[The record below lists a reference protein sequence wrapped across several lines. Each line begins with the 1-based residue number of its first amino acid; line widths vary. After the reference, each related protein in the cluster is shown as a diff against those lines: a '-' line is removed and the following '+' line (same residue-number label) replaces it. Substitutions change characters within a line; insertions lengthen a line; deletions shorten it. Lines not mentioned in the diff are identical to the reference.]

1 MAGPTLALATHAGM
15 LPTVPICS
23 NMRSTASLAPP
34 CAGPHSEATPAA
46 MHANGFA
53 CDDPAIRTVDVL
65 AFCSWSALYGRTL
78 KWNATL

>member
-1 MAGPTLALATHAGM
+1 
-15 LPTVPICS
+15 
-23 NMRSTASLAPP
+23 
-34 CAGPHSEATPAA
+34 